1 MEFCVWWDL
10 CASIKATGLCYF
22 YPDLSYCNTRTVP
35 SPLLLPEAKS
45 WGLWL
50 WETDITFEG
59 WGSAFPHLPFGSLST
74 LYPALPQ
81 AEPRDSGGSCR
92 SPQLTTHAQKER
104 QEQEPVGRSKD
115 PHDTGDAAGRQS
127 PGAGG
132 MWCSVQPSEGG
143 SLRWAVAGGRRGQ
156 YRRRDGDR

>member
-1 MEFCVWWDL
+1 MSGGTCGPASRLLD
-10 CASIKATGLCYF
+10 CAISIPTCPIATPGQSLPPCF
-22 YPDLSYCNTRTVP
+22 YQRPNLG
-35 SPLLLPEAKS
+35 
-45 WGLWL
+45 GLWL

-59 WGSAFPHLPFGSLST
+59 QGSAFPHLPFGSLSI

-143 SLRWAVAGGRRGQ
+143 SLRWAVAEGRRGQ